1 MVGFSAVTKPVERL
15 LATAQNGLEVL
26 RYGGLETGAVPSPFQ
41 IIQSVPMYRLR
52 RYFPPDAR
60 PGAQHPGPPVLMVH
74 PMMMSADMWDVTR
87 EDGAVGILHAA
98 GIDPWVIDFGEP
110 DKVEGGMQRNLA
122 DHIVALSEAIDAV
135 KKVTGRDVHLA
146 GYSQGGMFAY
156 QTAAYR
162 RSKDLASIVAFGSPV
177 DTLAALP
184 MNLPA
189 GVAVGAADF
198 MADHVFSR
206 IDIPGWLA
214 RTGFQML
221 DPIKTAQ
228 SRLDFL
234 RQLHDREALLPREQQ
249 RRFLASDG
257 WIAWS
262 GPAISELLKQFIS
275 HNRMMT
281 GGFSI
286 RGDLVTLSDID
297 CPVLAVVGEVDD
309 IGQPAAVRGIKRAA
323 PQADVYEYS
332 ISAGHFGLVV
342 GSKASGQTWPTVA
355 QWVKWLDSGDE
366 MPEGVAPM
374 AAQPADHPEGGVSFA
389 TRVTHGATAA
399 TEMAFGVARSAAD
412 ALVTANKSARTLVIE
427 TARTLPRLARLGQVN
442 DHTRISLGRIMSEQ
456 ARTAP
461 NGEALLFDGRVHTYE
476 AVDRRVNNVVRGLID
491 VGVRQGARVGVLME
505 TRPSALVAIA
515 ALSRLGAVAVLVP
528 PDADLGEV
536 VRIGGVS
543 EIIADP
549 GHLEAAGALDIRV
562 LVLGGGPPHGA
573 SGGPPHGASGGPPHG
588 LGENRNLD
596 FPEHADVIDMEQI
609 DPDVVELPGWYRPNP
624 GLARDLAF
632 VAFTSTGGELV
643 PRQITNYRWALS
655 AFGTASAA
663 NLGRGDTV
671 YCLTPLH
678 HQSGLLVSLGGAVVG
693 GSRIALSR
701 GLQPDR
707 FLQEI
712 RQYGVTVVSYTWA
725 MLREV
730 IDDPSF
736 SLTGNHPVRLF
747 IGSGMPAGLWKRVV
761 DVFEPA
767 QVVEFFATTDGQAVL
782 ANVAGAK
789 IGSKGR
795 PLPGGGHVELAAY
808 DPDDDLILEDEHG
821 FVRRAEAD
829 EVGVLLARPRG
840 PVDPTAVVKR
850 GVFAPADTWVSTEFL
865 FRRDEDG
872 DFWLVDNRSAV
883 IRTDRGAVYATT
895 VNDAVGRLDAVDMS
909 VTYEVERGGRRL
921 AVTALALRPG
931 GSIPSADLS
940 LALADLPVGN
950 GPDLVHVVGDME
962 LGASYRPLIEPL
974 RAAGIP
980 RASRRNSWYLDPD
993 TNTYKRLTVAM
1004 RAELTGQD
1012 DPRGAQLDP
1021 APR

>member
-1 MVGFSAVTKPVERL
+1 MVDLSAITRPVGRL
-15 LATAQNGLEVL
+15 VATAQNGLEVL

-41 IIQSVPMYRLR
+41 IIESVPMYRLR
-52 RYFPPDAR
+52 RYFPPDTR
-60 PGAQHPGPPVLMVH
+60 PGTKPSGPPVLMVH

-87 EDGAVGILHAA
+87 NEGAVGILHLA
-98 GIDPWVIDFGEP
+98 GVDPWVIDFGSP

-122 DHIVALSEAIDAV
+122 DHVVALSEAIDTV
-135 KKVTGRDVHLA
+135 KTVTGRDVHLA

-162 RSKDLASIVAFGSPV
+162 KAKDLASIVAFGAPV

-189 GVAVGAADF
+189 SLAPAAADF

-221 DPIKTAQ
+221 DPLKTAQ

-249 RRFLASDG
+249 RRFLASEG

-262 GPAISELLKQFIS
+262 GPAISELLKQFIA

-297 CPVLAVVGEVDD
+297 CPILAVIGEVDD
-309 IGQPAAVRGIKRAA
+309 IGQPASVRGIKRAA
-323 PQADVYEYS
+323 PQADVYEFL
-332 ISAGHFGLVV
+332 IRAGHFGLVV
-342 GSKASGQTWPTVA
+342 GSKAATQTWPAVA
-355 QWVKWLDSGDE
+355 EWVNWLDGGGS
-366 MPEGVAPM
+366 MPDGVSPM
-374 AAQPADHPEGGVSFA
+374 PLQPAEPSESGVSLTSRLA
-389 TRVTHGATAA
+389 HSATAA
-399 TEMAFGVARSAAD
+399 TEMAFTFARSAAD
-412 ALVTANKSARTLVIE
+412 AVVAANKSARTLAIE
-427 TARTLPRLARLGQVN
+427 TVRTLPRLARLGQVN

-456 ARTAP
+456 ARDMP
-461 NGEALLFDGRVHTYE
+461 HGEALLFDGRVHTYE
-476 AVDRRVNNVVRGLID
+476 AVDRRVNNVVRGLIE
-491 VGVRQGARVGVLME
+491 VGVRQGTRVGVLME

-515 ALSRLGAVAVLVP
+515 ALSRLGAVAVLMP
-528 PDADLGEV
+528 PDGDLAEAARLGAV
-536 VRIGGVS
+536 T

-549 GHLEAAGALDIRV
+549 THLDAARALTMRV
-562 LVLGGGPPHGA
+562 LVLGGGETRDLRLSE
-573 SGGPPHGASGGPPHG
+573 SGDATQI
-588 LGENRNLD
+588 
-596 FPEHADVIDMEQI
+596 VDMEKI

-632 VAFTSTGGELV
+632 IAFSTSSGEVVA
-643 PRQITNYRWALS
+643 RQITNFRWALS

-663 NLGRGDTV
+663 NLSRTDTV

-693 GSRIALSR
+693 GARIALSR
-701 GLQPDR
+701 ELRPDR
-707 FLQEI
+707 FVQEI

-730 IDDPSF
+730 IDDPAF
-736 SLTGNHPVRLF
+736 SLNGSHPIRLF

-767 QVVEFFATTDGQAVL
+767 NVVEFFATADGQAVL
-782 ANVAGAK
+782 ANVKGAK

-795 PLPGGGHVELAAY
+795 PLPGGGEIALAAY
-808 DPDDDLILEDEHG
+808 DPEDNLILEDDRG
-821 FVRRAEAD
+821 FVRRAEAG
-829 EVGVLLARPRG
+829 EIGLLLAHPRG
-840 PVDPTAVVKR
+840 PVDPLASVKR
-850 GVFAPADTWVSTEFL
+850 GVFAPADTWVSTEYL

-872 DFWLVDNRSAV
+872 DYWSVDNRGAV
-883 IRTDRGAVYATT
+883 IHTPRGMVFAET
-895 VNDAVGRLDAVDMS
+895 VNDAAGRLDAVDMA
-909 VTYEVERGGRRL
+909 VTYAVEVDGQTL

-931 GSIPSADLS
+931 GSVPSADLTE
-940 LALADLPVGN
+940 ALTSLPVGN
-950 GPDLVHVVGDME
+950 APDIVHVVSEMT
-962 LGASYRPLIEPL
+962 LTATFRPLPGPL
-974 RAAGIP
+974 QEQGIP
-980 RASRRNSWYLDPD
+980 KPSRNAWYLDAD
-993 TNTYKRLTVAM
+993 SNRYKRLTVAV
-1004 RAELTGQD
+1004 RSEIVGRKQ
-1012 DPRGAQLDP
+1012 
-1021 APR
+1021 